1 MLLLLLHT
9 QKSHFFTIIIL
20 LIFLKIKKKNFFL
33 NYVPSILHYF
43 GNLKKKNLKVLL
55 QREEISSTF
64 GSKTS
69 ETCVYRQ
76 WEVGHTCFWWG
87 KPVAKLDFLPS

>member
-20 LIFLKIKKKNFFL
+20 LIFLKIKKKKFFL

-43 GNLKKKNLKVLL
+43 GNLKKKSQGFITEGRNF
-55 QREEISSTF
+55 QYFRE
-64 GSKTS
+64 
-69 ETCVYRQ
+69 
-76 WEVGHTCFWWG
+76 
-87 KPVAKLDFLPS
+87 